1 MEILIKLFGKTNKQK
16 EIKACKD
23 SDTEVGKNLSVKCCD
38 PKGHNQN
45 LDDFL
50 STLHTWRCHN
60 SVETQ
65 CLGCPIRSFDM
76 WPEENG
82 RMECRTLQNGFSMY
96 TGRG

>member
-50 STLHTWRCHN
+50 STLHT
-60 SVETQ
+60 
-65 CLGCPIRSFDM
+65 
-76 WPEENG
+76 
-82 RMECRTLQNGFSMY
+82 
-96 TGRG
+96 